1 VTSQDDC
8 ASPRWV
14 AWHRQYADPRHAL
27 SRRLRDIQEQIGA
40 YLDAAPPGALSVLS
54 LCAGQGDDLL
64 GALSTHPARA
74 RVRAHLVELEAGN
87 VEIAH
92 DRIVRLGLDRVEIHH
107 ADAGFSDTYAA
118 LVPAD
123 LVLACGVF
131 GNVTD
136 EAVATTVAA
145 LPQLCAANATVLW
158 TRHRRRPDLT
168 PSINDWFAN
177 AGFEQLRLYSPDRNG
192 FAVGT
197 HRLVGDPQPLRSGE
211 RWFSFVDQTGA
222 DGSR

>member
-1 VTSQDDC
+1 MTGSSDSAWTGSKFTRRTPD
-8 ASPRWV
+8 SPTRTRPWCRPI
-14 AWHRQYADPRHAL
+14 W
-27 SRRLRDIQEQIGA
+27 
-40 YLDAAPPGALSVLS
+40 S
-54 LCAGQGDDLL
+54 L
-64 GALSTHPARA
+64 P
-74 RVRAHLVELEAGN
+74 VE
-87 VEIAH
+87 
-92 DRIVRLGLDRVEIHH
+92 
-107 ADAGFSDTYAA
+107 
-118 LVPAD
+118 
-123 LVLACGVF
+123 F

-136 EAVATTVAA
+136 EDVATTVAA

-211 RWFSFVDQTGA
+211 RWFSFDDQTGA